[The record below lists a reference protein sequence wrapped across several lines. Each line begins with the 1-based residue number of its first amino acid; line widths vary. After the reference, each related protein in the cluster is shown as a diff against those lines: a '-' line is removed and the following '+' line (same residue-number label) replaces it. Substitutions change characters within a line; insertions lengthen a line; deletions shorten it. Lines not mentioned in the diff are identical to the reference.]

1 MNHSGAV
8 LILTH
13 SGDYFTV
20 DNVERALARRK
31 VRSIRFE
38 TDRFPEEV
46 HCSARLGPGGPHYRI
61 QDGFEGVEA
70 ADVRAVW
77 TRRIWAPRL
86 AADLDPGFREACM
99 RESLASL
106 RAVFG
111 CIQSARWIN
120 NPARNHAASD
130 KATQLCAA
138 RDSGLRVPGTLIS
151 NDPARVRAFYDEMNG
166 DVIAKMLTALSQQMD
181 GPAPAV
187 PTSTVRREDLDHLGL
202 LRHCP
207 MMFQERIPKEIELRV
222 MYVRGTLFPGAIDAR
237 HSAAGSTD
245 WRGATP
251 EECRWARISVPD
263 DVAHGLDTL
272 MTTLGLASGAI
283 DLIRTP
289 SGEHVFLEVNPTG
302 EWGMLERELDLPISE
317 AIADALLAESTV
329 TL

>member
-1 MNHSGAV
+1 
-8 LILTH
+8 
-13 SGDYFTV
+13 
-20 DNVERALARRK
+20 
-31 VRSIRFE
+31 
-38 TDRFPEEV
+38 
-46 HCSARLGPGGPHYRI
+46 
-61 QDGFEGVEA
+61 
-70 ADVRAVW
+70 
-77 TRRIWAPRL
+77 
-86 AADLDPGFREACM
+86 
-99 RESLASL
+99 
-106 RAVFG
+106 
-111 CIQSARWIN
+111 
-120 NPARNHAASD
+120 
-130 KATQLCAA
+130 
-138 RDSGLRVPGTLIS
+138 
-151 NDPARVRAFYDEMNG
+151 
-166 DVIAKMLTALSQQMD
+166 
-181 GPAPAV
+181 
-187 PTSTVRREDLDHLGL
+187 
-202 LRHCP
+202 

-251 EECRWARISVPD
+251 AECRWARIAVPD

>member
-1 MNHSGAV
+1 
-8 LILTH
+8 
-13 SGDYFTV
+13 
-20 DNVERALARRK
+20 
-31 VRSIRFE
+31 
-38 TDRFPEEV
+38 
-46 HCSARLGPGGPHYRI
+46 
-61 QDGFEGVEA
+61 
-70 ADVRAVW
+70 
-77 TRRIWAPRL
+77 
-86 AADLDPGFREACM
+86 
-99 RESLASL
+99 
-106 RAVFG
+106 VFG
-111 CIQSARWIN
+111 CIPSARWIN
-120 NPARNHAASD
+120 DPARNHAASD
-130 KATQLCAA
+130 KATQLRAA
-138 RDSGLRVPGTLIS
+138 RDAGLRVPCTLIS

-166 DVIAKMLTALSQQMD
+166 DVIAKMLTALSQKMD

-187 PTSTVRREDLDHLGL
+187 PTSTVRREDLDHLDL

-251 EECRWARISVPD
+251 EECCWARISVPD
-263 DVAHGLDTL
+263 DVAHGLDAL

-302 EWGMLERELDLPISE
+302 EWGMLERDLDLPISE